1 MAAHGFFG
9 EGEQVLAVKGNV
21 SSYLGGG
28 RKKAKEGEGGG
39 GLTGAGLSDK
49 AQGLAWVDLKGDIP
63 DCWMVVERYG

>member
-9 EGEQVLAVKGNV
+9 EREQIVPFKCNG
-21 SSYLGGG
+21 SSYLGGW
-28 RKKAKEGEGGG
+28 RKKAKEGEGGC

-49 AQGLAWVDLKGDIP
+49 AQGLAWVDLEGDIP